1 MKQAINDIIPDK
13 KLRISTI
20 ITLVLLII
28 SFLWFFYDLYALKVI
43 RAKSPDVDTISEL
56 MGVGFIIRLLLLSS
70 FVLLILRSFK
80 SGVKADALI
89 TACIIGGTVT
99 AISLIFDFAALDDI
113 GSDYLVYGYDC
124 TMEWWWLRGSYI
136 LRLVFYVFLLV
147 LCIRLLRE
155 THASTTDSVVDELMF
170 EVTQYVGIAC
180 GIIGVAFTIY
190 GYIVLDN
197 FAMRAWLLW
206 LLMVYCLVI
215 ILPWF
220 FLIVYWIIRLSRRSE
235 LTVYDEKQKQDFAS
249 SGLTAWLA
257 SIPVMIVILIISL
270 GQASSPT
277 VFLWFP
283 FYIFFTLLVFSAS
296 LLLKYKKG

>member
-113 GSDYLVYGYDC
+113 GSDYLVYGYD
-124 TMEWWWLRGSYI
+124 
-136 LRLVFYVFLLV
+136 
-147 LCIRLLRE
+147 
-155 THASTTDSVVDELMF
+155 
-170 EVTQYVGIAC
+170 
-180 GIIGVAFTIY
+180 
-190 GYIVLDN
+190 
-197 FAMRAWLLW
+197 
-206 LLMVYCLVI
+206 
-215 ILPWF
+215 
-220 FLIVYWIIRLSRRSE
+220 
-235 LTVYDEKQKQDFAS
+235 
-249 SGLTAWLA
+249 
-257 SIPVMIVILIISL
+257 
-270 GQASSPT
+270 
-277 VFLWFP
+277 
-283 FYIFFTLLVFSAS
+283 
-296 LLLKYKKG
+296 

>member
-1 MKQAINDIIPDK
+1 
-13 KLRISTI
+13 
-20 ITLVLLII
+20 
-28 SFLWFFYDLYALKVI
+28 
-43 RAKSPDVDTISEL
+43 
-56 MGVGFIIRLLLLSS
+56 
-70 FVLLILRSFK
+70 
-80 SGVKADALI
+80 
-89 TACIIGGTVT
+89 
-99 AISLIFDFAALDDI
+99 
-113 GSDYLVYGYDC
+113 
-124 TMEWWWLRGSYI
+124 MEWWWLRGSYI